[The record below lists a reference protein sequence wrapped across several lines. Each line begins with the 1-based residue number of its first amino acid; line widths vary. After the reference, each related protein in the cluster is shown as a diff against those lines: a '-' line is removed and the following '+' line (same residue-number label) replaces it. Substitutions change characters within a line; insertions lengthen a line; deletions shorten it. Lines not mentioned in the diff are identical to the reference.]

1 MHKSNLWVETICVSL
16 TQIFK
21 KRIKSMGLI
30 KFVSMS
36 LSCRQLSPYLSSRPC
51 SPMWPSYWLSAKNS
65 RNNNFNEQIN

>member
-36 LSCRQLSPYLSSRPC
+36 LSCRQLSPYHLGLVHLC
-51 SPMWPSYWLSAKNS
+51 GLA
-65 RNNNFNEQIN
+65 IG